1 MNMAPIH
8 VQKQSYDGY
17 CVGTC
22 IEYPGIVMF
31 AKTDE
36 DLKTQFKEALPIH
49 IKALKRHSKDD
60 KSQVEVIT
68 VE

>member
-1 MNMAPIH
+1 MTPIH
-8 VQKQSYDGY
+8 VQKQSYEGY

-22 IEYPGIVMF
+22 IEYPDIVMY
-31 AKTDE
+31 AETDE
-36 DLKTQFKEALPIH
+36 DLKIQFKEALPIH
-49 IKALKRHSKDD
+49 IAALKRHKIDD